1 MFSSDQYTQSRE
13 QNSVPTEK
21 KRELSTETIQLH
33 FNLVN
38 NNNKLDNSKNLM
50 TAKLIH
56 KHRQNGMG
64 DQYPISR
71 YQTQGNTIYYRYK

>member
-38 NNNKLDNSKNLM
+38 NNNKLHNSKNLK

-56 KHRQNGMG
+56 KHRQTGMG
-64 DQYPISR
+64 DQYPIS
-71 YQTQGNTIYYRYK
+71 